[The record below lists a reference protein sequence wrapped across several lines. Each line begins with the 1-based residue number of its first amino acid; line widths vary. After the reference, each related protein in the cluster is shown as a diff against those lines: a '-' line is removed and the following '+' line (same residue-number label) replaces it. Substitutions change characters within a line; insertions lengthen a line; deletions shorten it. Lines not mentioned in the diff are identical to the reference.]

1 MKKTTKWITIL
12 IFLFLYLP
20 MLVLVVASF
29 NTGKSMV
36 RFDGFTFDRYQA
48 DLLLDAINRAKTLY
62 FTNRERWDQMVIR
75 DMEKDVS
82 WEKSAAQYR
91 DLYLRLKP

>member
-36 RFDGFTFDRYQA
+36 RFDGFTFDRY
-48 DLLLDAINRAKTLY
+48 
-62 FTNRERWDQMVIR
+62 RELFQD
-75 DMEKDVS
+75 EALDVS
-82 WEKSAAQYR
+82 ADISVLQNMMAQ
-91 DLYLRLKP
+91 DGLNGESSPFSL

>member
-1 MKKTTKWITIL
+1 MKKTTKWITVL

-36 RFDGFTFDRYQA
+36 RFDGFTFDRY
-48 DLLLDAINRAKTLY
+48 LRAGTLEELEAEVEKTLD
-62 FTNRERWDQMVIR
+62 FV
-75 DMEKDVS
+75 
-82 WEKSAAQYR
+82 
-91 DLYLRLKP
+91 L